1 MKKALNKNK
10 SVMRKENIPNMLII
24 FRIILAVAIVVLMLI
39 PFDKYAEALFGE
51 KAYFGATIYTFKS
64 VLNVDGS
71 LDYSNVYLNEIIAGG
86 LFVLA
91 CFTDWLDGLI
101 ARKKGWVSNFGKL
114 WDPIADKI
122 LINSILICFAYWQMI
137 PAFIPIIMVARDVA
151 VDADKMVAASK
162 GYVVP
167 ANVFGKLK
175 TIVQMFAIIVIF
187 FFFNGR
193 INFINSFE
201 YQLAQDDR
209 AVWWG
214 IQNLLMYVAA
224 FLSVLS
230 GIIYFIDISKN
241 KKARH
246 AR

>member
-39 PFDKYAEALFGE
+39 PFDRYYEIIGE
-51 KAYFGATIYTFKS
+51 KTYWGDPIYTFKS
-64 VLNVDGS
+64 VLHTESD
-71 LDYSNVYLNEIIAGG
+71 LTYTNVYLNEIIAGG

-101 ARKKGWVSNFGKL
+101 ARKKGWVSNFGKV

-122 LINSILICFAYWQMI
+122 LINSVLVCFAYWKMI
-137 PAFIPIIMVARDVA
+137 PAFIPIIMIARDVA
-151 VDADKMVAASK
+151 VDATKAMASSK

-167 ANVFGKLK
+167 ANWCGKLK
-175 TIVQMFAIIVIF
+175 TIVQMLAIVVIF
-187 FFFNGR
+187 FFFNANYNVVNLESIG
-193 INFINSFE
+193 
-201 YQLAQDDR
+201 QDDR

-224 FLSVLS
+224 FLSLLS
-230 GIIYFIDISKN
+230 GIIYFIDINKN
-241 KKARH
+241 KKVKH